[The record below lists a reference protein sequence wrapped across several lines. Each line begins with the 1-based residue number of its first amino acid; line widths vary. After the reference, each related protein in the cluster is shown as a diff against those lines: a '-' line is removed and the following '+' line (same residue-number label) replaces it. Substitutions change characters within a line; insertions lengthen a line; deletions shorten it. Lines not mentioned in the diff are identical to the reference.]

1 METRDSDRRACNPDG
16 VLRHPAISEHGLTAI
31 VRLTGGR
38 LQLVRHPAD
47 GLVVAFDD
55 ADAAFCFAVS
65 LELTDGESAG
75 TVAAPSGVAFH
86 VLRPGTTASDIAHHM
101 EVAAA

>member
-1 METRDSDRRACNPDG
+1 METRDSDRRACNPEG
-16 VLRHPAISEHGLTAI
+16 VLRHPAISDQGLTAI

-47 GLVVAFDD
+47 GFVVAFDD
-55 ADAAFCFAVS
+55 ADA
-65 LELTDGESAG
+65 
-75 TVAAPSGVAFH
+75 
-86 VLRPGTTASDIAHHM
+86 GTTALDIAQTM

>member
-1 METRDSDRRACNPDG
+1 MEAHDSLRRACNLG
-16 VLRHPAISEHGLTAI
+16 GALRHPAISDQGLTAI
-31 VRLTGGR
+31 VRFSGGR

-65 LELTDGESAG
+65 LELADGESAG
-75 TVAAPSGVAFH
+75 TVAAPAGVAFH
-86 VLRPGTTASDIAHHM
+86 VLAAGTAASEIATHM
-101 EVAAA
+101 EAAAA

>member
-1 METRDSDRRACNPDG
+1 MTDADATLGAVTQP
-16 VLRHPAISEHGLTAI
+16 GLVAI

-47 GLVVAFDD
+47 GRVVAFDD

-65 LELTDGESAG
+65 LEVAGAESAG
-75 TVAAPSGVAFH
+75 TVAAPDGVPVHLLA
-86 VLRPGTTASDIAHHM
+86 PGASASDVDVRL
-101 EVAAA
+101 EVAA

>member
-1 METRDSDRRACNPDG
+1 MTDANATLSAVTQP
-16 VLRHPAISEHGLTAI
+16 GLVAI

-47 GLVVAFDD
+47 GNVVAFDD

-65 LELTDGESAG
+65 LEIAGAESAG
-75 TVAAPSGVAFH
+75 TVAAPDGPVHLLEAGVSAAALGLN
-86 VLRPGTTASDIAHHM
+86 VPM
-101 EVAAA
+101 EVAA

>member
-1 METRDSDRRACNPDG
+1 MDAHDSLRRACDPDG
-16 VLRHPAISEHGLTAI
+16 ALRHPAISDHGLTAI
-31 VRLTGGR
+31 VRFTGGR

-47 GLVVAFDD
+47 GFVVAFDD

-75 TVAAPSGVAFH
+75 TVAAPAGVAFH
-86 VLRPGTTASDIAHHM
+86 MLKPGTTASDITQTM